1 MQSFLMAL
9 RDNLIFFAQF
19 LAIVGLI
26 FLLSYMAE
34 KSYNKAIKYEGKILT
49 SKKMSMIGLFAAIAS
64 ILMMFE
70 VPLPLAPSFYKID
83 LSEVP
88 ILIISIAYGP
98 LAGALTEFCKILLK
112 LVFRSTS
119 TAFVGELANFVV
131 GMSFIL
137 PASLIYMFRKN
148 RNSFI
153 IGAILG
159 TVVLTI
165 FGSIFNVIY
174 LLPKFASMYGMSLDS
189 LIAMGTAIN
198 PNITSVYTFVL
209 FSVVPFNI
217 IKGVLVSALSLALYK
232 KISPLLANMV
242 IERSIA

>member
-137 PASLIYMFRKN
+137 PASLIYMFRKT

-217 IKGVLVSALSLALYK
+217 IKGVVVSALSLALYK
-232 KISPLLANMV
+232 KISPLLANIV

>member
-1 MQSFLMAL
+1 MQSFLMVL

-137 PASLIYMFRKN
+137 PASLIYMFKKN

-198 PNITSVYTFVL
+198 PNITSVFTFVL

-232 KISPLLANMV
+232 KISPLLANIV

>member
-1 MQSFLMAL
+1 MQSFLMVL

-198 PNITSVYTFVL
+198 PNITSVFTFVL

-232 KISPLLANMV
+232 KISPLLANIV

>member
-198 PNITSVYTFVL
+198 PNITSVFTFVL

-217 IKGVLVSALSLALYK
+217 IKGVVVSALSLALYK
-232 KISPLLANMV
+232 KISPLLANIV

>member
-232 KISPLLANMV
+232 KISPLLANIV

>member
-34 KSYNKAIKYEGKILT
+34 KSYNKAMKYEGKILT

-198 PNITSVYTFVL
+198 PNITSVFTFVL

-217 IKGVLVSALSLALYK
+217 IKGVVVSALSLALYK
-232 KISPLLANMV
+232 KISPLLANIV

>member
-19 LAIVGLI
+19 LAIVGAI

-198 PNITSVYTFVL
+198 PNITSVFTFVL

-232 KISPLLANMV
+232 KISPLLANIV

>member
-198 PNITSVYTFVL
+198 PNITSVFTFVL

-232 KISPLLANMV
+232 KISPLLANIV